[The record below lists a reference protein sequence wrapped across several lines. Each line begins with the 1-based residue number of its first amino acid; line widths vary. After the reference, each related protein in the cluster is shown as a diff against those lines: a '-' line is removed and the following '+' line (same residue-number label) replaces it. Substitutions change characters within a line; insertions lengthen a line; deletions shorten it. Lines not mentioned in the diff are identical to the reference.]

1 MGFVRAPDEDETF
14 APDEWLLAYRLR
26 FDDG

>member
-1 MGFVRAPDEDETF
+1 MGFVRAPEQDETF

-26 FDDG
+26 FDEG